1 MIILYTFIREEK
13 HQDLLNRY
21 LNVFSEDQR
30 KDILKYKR
38 WQDAQLSLL
47 GKVLLLL
54 GLRTYYDI
62 FETEIRISSNHK
74 PYLKDDPVHFN
85 ISHSREMVACAISEF
100 PIGIDVEFYDPSINY
115 LDFEFQMTPG
125 EIRKIHDAED
135 KIKSFFTYWTEK
147 EAVMKA
153 HGDGMMLP
161 LDSFEVLNNES
172 SIKGQKFFTKDI
184 VIDKNYCSCISSN
197 DINVNHVVPFIEYL
211 EM

>member
-1 MIILYTFIREEK
+1 MIILYTFIQEEK
-13 HQDLLNRY
+13 HQDLLNQY
-21 LNVFSEDQR
+21 LNVFSEDLK

-47 GKVLLLL
+47 GKVLLLH

-62 FETEIRISSNHK
+62 FETEIRLSSNHK

-85 ISHSREMVACAISEF
+85 ISHSREMVVCAIGEF
-100 PIGIDVEFYDPSINY
+100 PIGIDVEFYDPAINY
-115 LDFEFQMTPG
+115 LDFEFQMTSG

-161 LDSFEVLNNES
+161 LDSFEIINNES
-172 SIKGQKFFTKDI
+172 IIDGQKFFTKDI
-184 VIDKNYCSCISSN
+184 FIDEKYCTCIASN